1 MPQHEP
7 SCEPKARRPW
17 DFLRTKFCP
26 KHGPISSLPWWPWGI
41 SKSFRPN
48 VPWNPDVYSYP
59 KKCANHLVNGNFR
72 NRLIGGTYHIFLAY
86 FSGLCKWISPEN
98 MALYGTVPPFY
109 DPEIPIDLVNRLGES
124 SWKFVRLPA
133 CGRWSCLIITQ
144 ILCVVKVKLT
154 SECVELDYPRKAGLL
169 LSCCMIKWFVSGMC
183 SATLQLLTISIKF

>member
-1 MPQHEP
+1 MAISGSDWLEVPTIYKAYFSGLNFKEYHHKIWPYMVQYLQFRDPGIPIDYMMPQHEP

-98 MALYGTVPPFY
+98 MALYGTVPPF
-109 DPEIPIDLVNRLGES
+109 
-124 SWKFVRLPA
+124 
-133 CGRWSCLIITQ
+133 
-144 ILCVVKVKLT
+144 
-154 SECVELDYPRKAGLL
+154 
-169 LSCCMIKWFVSGMC
+169 
-183 SATLQLLTISIKF
+183 